1 MRRMLLLLIAG
12 GCLGGKTEAIRFL
25 RWAEVQPVLAGFP
38 KDKLPDL
45 PDIKDPA
52 KDGKESK
59 TAAKQAEDWLKQRD
73 GFIRTRIEQAVG
85 DSISATILFGNSFTT
100 LPSMGTPASA
110 VNPAGDLTAAA
121 RARVDAFV
129 EALDHQEGERL
140 ELALQYLRRQRVP
153 ADEAKAFLSGNLR
166 RYAIAQSI
174 LQKTHKNSDDAI
186 PPEASLMTDFA
197 IESTLKTLKDKGEIK
212 THIRRIAVI
221 GPGLDHG
228 GTGDGFDF
236 LPLQMVQPF
245 AVLEAVLR
253 LGIAQPS
260 EVQVIAFDLN
270 PWVLAQAKSGKGKSA
285 HYVVQAGHPAAAA
298 WNGNALS
305 YWQHFGDIVGQ
316 PATAA
321 QAPSGI
327 ELRAIEIKP
336 QFAARVSMEEMDIV
350 TQTFDGRDGGFDLV
364 IATNVLDYYSPWEQ
378 GLAMFSVARMMN
390 HGGLFLINNG
400 ASAPKLSEF
409 EPAGTES
416 IAYHADGTGDSI
428 TVFRR
433 R

>member
-1 MRRMLLLLIAG
+1 MRRMLLLLMAV

-25 RWAEVQPVLAGFP
+25 HWSEVQPVLAGFP
-38 KDKLPDL
+38 KDKLPEL
-45 PDIKDPA
+45 PDIKDPT

-59 TAAKQAEDWLKQRD
+59 AAAREAEDWLKQRN
-73 GFIRTRIEQAVG
+73 GFIRGRIEQAVG
-85 DSISATILFGNSFTT
+85 DSISATILFGSSFTSLPA
-100 LPSMGTPASA
+100 LPSPAAA
-110 VNPAGDLTAAA
+110 VNPAGDLTPAA

-129 EALDHQEGERL
+129 EALDQQEGERL
-140 ELALQYLRRQRVP
+140 SLALEYLRRQRVP
-153 ADEAKAFLSGNLR
+153 ADEAKAFLAGNLR

-174 LQKTHKNSDDAI
+174 LQKTRKNSDDAI

-197 IESTLKTLKDKGEIK
+197 IESALKTLKDKGEIK

-228 GTGDGFDF
+228 GKGDGFDF
-236 LPLQMVQPF
+236 LPVQTVQPF
-245 AVLEAVLR
+245 AVMESVLR
-253 LGIAQPS
+253 LGLAQPS
-260 EVQVIAFDLN
+260 EVQVTAFDLN
-270 PWVLAQAKSGKGKSA
+270 PWVLAQGKSAKAKSA
-285 HYVVQAGHPAAAA
+285 HYVVQVGHPAAAA
-298 WNGNALS
+298 WNDHGLG

-350 TQTFDGRDGGFDLV
+350 TQTLDGPTADFDLV
-364 IATNVLDYYSPWEQ
+364 IATNVLEYYAPWEQ
-378 GLAMFSVARMMN
+378 GMAMFSIARMMN
-390 HGGLFLINNG
+390 HGGIFLINNG
-400 ASAPKLSEF
+400 ASVPKLSEF
-409 EPAGTES
+409 EPMGTES
-416 IAYHADGTGDSI
+416 VAFHSDGSGDSI
-428 TVFRR
+428 TIFRR